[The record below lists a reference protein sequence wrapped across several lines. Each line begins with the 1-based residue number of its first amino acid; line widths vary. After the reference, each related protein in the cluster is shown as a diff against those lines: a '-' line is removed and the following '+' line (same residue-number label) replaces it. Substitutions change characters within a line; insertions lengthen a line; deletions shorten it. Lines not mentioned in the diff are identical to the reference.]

1 MSGPTATKTLRV
13 RDLVLG
19 IGEDE
24 SVLRARALD
33 AAGLG
38 AEDLRGFRIARK
50 SVDARRHGGE
60 RRIRF
65 VVQADLVIDSGLR
78 SAALGRA
85 IRTGRVTPVP
95 PQGQLEVRDRH
106 ASLERARVAVVGAG
120 PAGLFAALV
129 LSRSGVA
136 VDLVERG
143 PALRER
149 GRALARFARTREVD
163 PERNLLFG
171 EGGAGTYSD
180 GKLYT
185 RIDHPLEVP
194 ILEELVTC
202 GAPPEILYDARAHIG
217 TDRLHRILPA
227 LRSRLEGW
235 RVRFHFDTRVDG
247 LVVRAGVAARVAALR
262 TAAGEI
268 ACDAVVLAPGH
279 SARDTWRMLSADG
292 VVREPKP
299 FQLGVRIEHPQR
311 LIDAG
316 RYGTGEEAKQ
326 LGPASYTLVCKAG
339 GGAAPAHTFCMC
351 PGGQIV
357 ASVSAPRLLC
367 TNGMSNS
374 RHSSPFSNAA
384 IVTTLG
390 PRDFGDCADDGIALQ
405 ETIERA
411 AFDAGGGDY
420 TAPAQ
425 RPADFV
431 ARRESRD
438 LGRTSYRFGTR
449 PGRIDALVPA
459 AVHAAIARALLR
471 FERQIP
477 GFAGPEAVLVGVETR
492 SSSPVRLPRD
502 AETLRAHGF
511 SNLYPCGEGSG
522 HAGGI
527 TSAAIDGARAA
538 QALLRLGTGG
548 NG

>member
-1 MSGPTATKTLRV
+1 MTEPSPTQTLRV
-13 RDLVLG
+13 RNLVLG

-24 SVLRARALD
+24 RALRD
-33 AAGLG
+33 RALEAAGLG
-38 AEDLRGFRIARK
+38 AVDLRGFRIVRK

-65 VVQADLVIDSGLR
+65 VVQADLVID
-78 SAALGRA
+78 AALRTPALERA
-85 IRTGRVTPVP
+85 MRAGRVAPAP
-95 PQGQLEVRDRH
+95 ARGRLEVGGPH
-106 ASLERARVAVVGAG
+106 ASLVRARIAVVGAG

-129 LSRSGVA
+129 LARSGVA

-149 GRALARFARTREVD
+149 GRALARFSRTRQVD

-194 ILEELVTC
+194 ILEELVSC
-202 GAPPEILYDARAHIG
+202 GAPPEILYDSRAHIG

-227 LRSRLEGW
+227 FRSRLEATG
-235 RVRFHFDTRVDG
+235 VRFHFDTRVDG
-247 LVVRAGVAARVAALR
+247 LVVGSGTPLRITALR
-262 TAAGEI
+262 TSSGEL

-279 SARDTWRMLSADG
+279 SARDTWDALAADG

-299 FQLGVRIEHPQR
+299 FQLGVRIEHPQG

-316 RYGTGEEAKQ
+316 RYGAGSEAKL
-326 LGPASYTLVCKAG
+326 LGPASYTLVCTAG
-339 GGAAPAHTFCMC
+339 GGIPAAHSFCMC

-357 ASVSAPRLLC
+357 ASVSAPDLLC

-374 RHSSPFSNAA
+374 RHSSPFANAA

-390 PRDFGDCADDGIALQ
+390 PRDFGGGAGDGVALQ
-405 ETIERA
+405 ERIERA

-425 RPADFV
+425 RPADFL

-449 PGRIDALVPA
+449 PGRIDSLVPA
-459 AVHAAIARALLR
+459 PVAAALARALVR
-471 FERQIP
+471 FDRQIP
-477 GFAGPEAVLVGVETR
+477 GFAGPEAMLVGVETR

-502 AETLRAHGF
+502 PETLRARGF
-511 SNLYPCGEGSG
+511 SNLYPCGEGAG

-538 QALLRLGTGG
+538 QALLRSGSGAGG
-548 NG
+548 